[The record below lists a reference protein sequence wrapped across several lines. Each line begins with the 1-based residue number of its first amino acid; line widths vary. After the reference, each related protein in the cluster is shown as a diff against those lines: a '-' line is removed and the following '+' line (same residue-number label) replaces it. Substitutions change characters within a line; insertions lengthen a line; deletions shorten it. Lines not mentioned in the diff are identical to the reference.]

1 MVSSGI
7 VNAAMNNQ
15 PLIQLENLSFSY
27 DGLAVLQ
34 DVTFSIRTG
43 EFICMVGPNGGGKTT
58 LLKLILGLLKPK
70 AGTVSVFGLPAEQ
83 GRQHIGY
90 VPQHA
95 QVDPQFPVTALDVVL
110 MGRLTSSRQSG
121 FYTARDRQAARDS
134 LGQLGLSDFS
144 GRPFS
149 ALSGGQRQRVL
160 IARALVG
167 EPELLLLDEPT
178 SSLDLHVEN
187 EFYELLSDINKR
199 LTIVLVSHDLGF
211 VTPFATSV
219 ICVKRFV
226 QIHPTSELS
235 GDLIRDIYGTD
246 MLMVRHD
253 HRCAEKGHE
262 CGNS

>member
-1 MVSSGI
+1 MPVFTGVKI
-7 VNAAMNNQ
+7 MNTDT
-15 PLIQLENLSFSY
+15 IIELEKISFAY
-27 DGLAVLQ
+27 DGFSVLE
-34 DVTFSIRTG
+34 DVSFCIRAG
-43 EFICMVGPNGGGKTT
+43 EFICVVGPNGGGKTT
-58 LLKLILGLLKPK
+58 LLKLILGLLKPTS
-70 AGTVSVFGLPAEQ
+70 GSLSVFGMQAEQ
-83 GRQHIGY
+83 GRKRIGY

-110 MGRLTSSRQSG
+110 MGRLSHGPWSG
-121 FYTARDRQAARDS
+121 FYTVGDRQAARDS
-134 LGQLGLSDFS
+134 LGQLGLLDFS
-144 GRPFS
+144 SRPFS

-219 ICVKRFV
+219 VCVKRFV
-226 QIHPTSELS
+226 QIHPTSQLS